1 MAPFIKEYNNDEE
14 IQEAI
19 QTLKSNNIEQENI
32 YVICHD
38 DDRTKR
44 IVDNA
49 GANTIG
55 LSEQGLADAVKTTF
69 EKQGDELRNKLQN
82 VGFSTEEA
90 SKYEAEMD
98 KGAVF
103 LIVTDIE
110 GDAEKVNIETLLNE

>member
-1 MAPFIKEYNNDEE
+1 MAPFIKEYQDDEQ
-14 IQEAI
+14 IQNAI
-19 QTLKSNNIEQENI
+19 KTLKSNDIDQENI

-55 LSEQGLADAVKTTF
+55 LSEQGFADAVKTTF

-82 VGFSTEEA
+82 VGFSSDEA

-103 LIVTDIE
+103 LIVTEVDGE
-110 GDAEKVNIETLLNE
+110 AEKVNVETILSE

>member
-49 GANTIG
+49 SANTIG

-103 LIVTDIE
+103 LIVTDVE

>member
-1 MAPFIKEYNNDEE
+1 MEPFIKEYQDDEQ
-14 IQEAI
+14 IQNAI
-19 QTLKSNNIEQENI
+19 KTLKSNDIDQENI

-38 DDRTKR
+38 NDRTKR

-55 LSEQGLADAVKTTF
+55 MSEQGMVDAVKTAF
-69 EKQGDELRNKLQN
+69 EKQGDEIRNKLQN
-82 VGFSTEEA
+82 IGFSSDEA

-103 LIVTDIE
+103 LIVTEVDGE
-110 GDAEKVNIETLLNE
+110 AEKVNVETLLSE

>member
-1 MAPFIKEYNNDEE
+1 MAPFIKEYSDDEE
-14 IQEAI
+14 IQKGIKA
-19 QTLKSNNIEQENI
+19 LKSNNISEQNI

-44 IVDNA
+44 IVENA

-55 LSEQGLADAVKTTF
+55 MSEQGFGDAVKTTF
-69 EKQGDELRNKLQN
+69 EKQGDEIRNKLQN
-82 VGFSTEEA
+82 VGFSKDEA

-103 LIVTDIE
+103 LIVTDVD